1 MRAPASTLEVVQA
14 WALGEPGRTALRE
27 DDVELT
33 YAQFANALLQ
43 CARHLQRLGV
53 KRGQRV
59 AVAGPGL
66 GIQLAVLLACEAL
79 GAVTASFLAEGDP
92 DADFL
97 FTQVDWVFAARAQ
110 AVPAG
115 VGFGLLDAA
124 WVDLLAR
131 PHEGPEP
138 EWSPAQPEEPARMLR
153 TSGSSGASKF
163 MLLRRRVQESW
174 VHPPLDVFAYRRDAR
189 LLPLGPLVINAIY
202 GRCCQ
207 CLRAGGAL
215 LASDPARIA
224 RLAPT
229 DLFGLPLQ
237 LQQLLAQL
245 PHGYV
250 APQPVHVATVGGLAS
265 PTLRERARAV
275 FGSELLNRYGCNEV
289 HVVCDAMD
297 AGGTGLLAP
306 GVDVRIVDDRGAAL
320 PPGQVG
326 VIAVRTP
333 SMAEAYLER
342 PEESAAAFRE
352 GWFVTG
358 DVGVQVGRR
367 RLRVLG
373 RHDDLVN
380 LGGLKVPAARL
391 EDALCARAGIA
402 DAAVLAAH
410 PPDGSATLGI
420 AVVAAGGATQEQVL
434 REVQQALA
442 LEADAHARILVLSSI
457 PRLPTGKTD
466 RMALLRLFQSVRD

>member
-53 KRGQRV
+53 QRGQRV

-131 PHEGPEP
+131 AYEGAEP
-138 EWSPAQPEEPARMLR
+138 EWSPAQPEEHARMLR

-163 MLLRRRVQESW
+163 MLLRRRVQENW

-207 CLRAGGAL
+207 CLRAGGVL
-215 LASDPARIA
+215 LAGDPARIA
-224 RLAPT
+224 QLAPT

-237 LQQLLAQL
+237 LQQLLAQV
-245 PHGYV
+245 PPGYV
-250 APQPVHVATVGGLAS
+250 APKPVHVATVGGLAS
-265 PTLRERARAV
+265 PALRERSRAV
-275 FGSELLNRYGCNEV
+275 FRSELLNRYGCNEV
-289 HVVCDAMD
+289 HLVCDAMD
-297 AGGTGLLAP
+297 AAGTGLLAP
-306 GVDVRIVDDRGAAL
+306 GVDLRIVDDRGAAL

-326 VIAVRTP
+326 VITVRTP
-333 SMAEAYLER
+333 SMAEGYLDR
-342 PEESAAAFRE
+342 PEESAAAFRD

-367 RLRVLG
+367 WLRVLG

-442 LEADAHARILVLSSI
+442 LEADAHARILVLSAI